1 MKIIGLCGGSGS
13 GKGTVSN
20 LFLEYGIPSID
31 TDEVYREITS
41 YKSKC
46 MDELVSAFG
55 DSVMN
60 PDGSLNRTEMR
71 NIAFMSDGKNANLE
85 LLNAITHKYVLD
97 ETVRRINVYKNQ
109 GLKAVIA
116 DVPLLFESGFDQHC
130 DVTIAVIADEDKR
143 TDRIMRRDHL
153 SYEHAKNRIKSQ
165 ISNDEI
171 SSRVDFFIENNGDL
185 EDLKKEVSKL
195 YNKLI

>member
-1 MKIIGLCGGSGS
+1 
-13 GKGTVSN
+13 
-20 LFLEYGIPSID
+20 
-31 TDEVYREITS
+31 
-41 YKSKC
+41 
-46 MDELVSAFG
+46 
-55 DSVMN
+55 MN
-60 PDGSLNRTEMR
+60 SDGSLNRTEMR

-85 LLNAITHKYVLD
+85 LLNAITHKFVLD

-116 DVPLLFESGFDQHC
+116 DVPLLFESGFDQYC
-130 DVTIAVIADEDKR
+130 DVTIAVLADEDRR
-143 TDRIMRRDHL
+143 TDRIMSRDHL

-171 SSRVDFFIENNGDL
+171 SSRVDFIIENNGDL

-195 YNKLI
+195 YNKLM